1 MTTRGVRITTVG
13 DPALPALVLVHG
25 WGHHAGVWK
34 TMLPELQAHF
44 YVHLV
49 DLPGYGGD
57 ETLKNESTEAGWQ
70 LDELLNDFMTLPPAI
85 WCGWSLG
92 GMLATRFS
100 RVAPEQVKGLVT
112 IASNPVFVEKA
123 DWPMAMPSAEYEQ
136 FSAALNNNAKV
147 TLTRFLPLVC
157 QGSESARID
166 LRLLKTVIAEA
177 ELPSQPTLQMSLNL
191 LNRLDTRLDIAE
203 LKLPQCHLFGE
214 HDALVP
220 ADVANAIDNLNTSAD
235 VRVIS
240 GAGHA
245 PLLSHP
251 KIVTDALLA
260 MGQGDE

>member
-1 MTTRGVRITTVG
+1 MMTRGVRITTVG

-25 WGHHAGVWK
+25 WGHHAGVWRAL
-34 TMLPELQAHF
+34 MSELQAHF

-57 ETLKNESTEAGWQ
+57 DASTSESSDADWQ
-70 LDELLNDFMTLPPAI
+70 LDALLNFFMALPPAI

-92 GMLATRFS
+92 GMLATRFA

-136 FSAALNNNAKV
+136 FSAALNDNAKV
-147 TLTRFLPLVC
+147 TLMRFLALVC

-166 LRLLKTVIAEA
+166 LRLLKAVISEA
-177 ELPSQPTLQMSLNL
+177 ERPSQSTLQMSLNL
-191 LNRLDTRLDIAE
+191 LNSLDTRLDIAE
-203 LKLPQCHLFGE
+203 LKLPQCHLLGE

-220 ADVANAIDNLNTSAD
+220 APVANAIDNLNAFAD
-235 VRVIS
+235 VRVIT

-251 KIVTDALLA
+251 KTVIDALLA
-260 MGQGDE
+260 VEARR